1 MGVRKKRE
9 QEDDG
14 LPKMRSLHQVTE
26 EAPQK
31 KNRKDKLPRI
41 HNSAKNQ
48 PTDLEGPETSA
59 RHRIFL
65 SCVAENSHRS
75 HLHDL

>member
-1 MGVRKKRE
+1 MRKKRE
-9 QEDDG
+9 QEDEG
-14 LPKMRSLHQVTE
+14 LPKMRGLHQVTE
-26 EAPQK
+26 EAPQEK
-31 KNRKDKLPRI
+31 SRKDKLPRF

-48 PTDLEGPETSA
+48 SIDFEGPETSA

-65 SCVAENSHRS
+65 SYVAENSHRS